1 MITLMRATMQDAER
15 IWRMQR
21 EAFAGLVAKYQD
33 FDTNPGSE
41 PLSKVGQRLA
51 QPETFFYLIEAAG
64 EQVGAIRVVDRQDG
78 GRKRISPLFIL
89 PEHQGCGYAQQA
101 MQAAE
106 ALHGTADW
114 ALSTIAQEAGN
125 CYLYEKLGYR
135 RTGQAQVIN
144 ERMTLVFYEK

>member
-1 MITLMRATMQDAER
+1 MITLTRGTMQDAER

-21 EAFAGLVAKYQD
+21 EAFAELVAKYKD

-41 PLSKVGQRLA
+41 PLSKVRQRLA
-51 QPETFFYLIEAAG
+51 HPETFFYLIEAAG
-64 EQVGAIRVVDRQDG
+64 EQVGAIRVVDSRDG
-78 GRKRISPLFIL
+78 SRKRISPLFIL
-89 PEHQGCGYAQQA
+89 PEHQGRGYAQQA
-101 MQAAE
+101 IQAAE
-106 ALHGTADW
+106 ALHGAADW

-135 RTGQAQVIN
+135 LTGRTQVIN

>member
-1 MITLMRATMQDAER
+1 MITLTRATMQDAER

-21 EAFAGLVAKYQD
+21 EAFAELVAKYQD

-41 PLSKVGQRLA
+41 PLSKVCQRLA
-51 QPETFFYLIEAAG
+51 QPETFFYLIETAG
-64 EQVGAIRVVDRQDG
+64 ETVGAIRVVDRQDG

-89 PEHQGCGYAQQA
+89 PKHQGRGYAQQA

-106 ALHGTADW
+106 TLHGAADW

-125 CYLYEKLGYR
+125 CHLYEKLGYR
-135 RTGQAQVIN
+135 RTGQTQVIN

>member
-21 EAFAGLVAKYQD
+21 EAFAELMAKYQD

-41 PLSKVGQRLA
+41 PLSKVCQRLA

-64 EQVGAIRVVDRQDG
+64 EQVGAIRVVDKQDG

-89 PEHQGCGYAQQA
+89 PEHQGRGYAQQA

-106 ALHGTADW
+106 ALHGAADW
-114 ALSTIAQEAGN
+114 TLSTIAQEAGN